1 MNFLHPLIINHTT
14 IYSYQEKSPM
24 KNLHLPPGD
33 ASLLAQLLLARGDPD
48 ALGAGGET
56 VPWGPQRGNG
66 GTMVDEL
73 PIVLPGRTWQKL
85 FFMGFEWDYSHSLM
99 GFTGI

>member
-1 MNFLHPLIINHTT
+1 
-14 IYSYQEKSPM
+14 
-24 KNLHLPPGD
+24 
-33 ASLLAQLLLARGDPD
+33 
-48 ALGAGGET
+48 
-56 VPWGPQRGNG
+56 
-66 GTMVDEL
+66 MVDEL

>member
-1 MNFLHPLIINHTT
+1 
-14 IYSYQEKSPM
+14 M

-66 GTMVDEL
+66 GTGERWWMSCPSFYLAGPGKNCFSWDL
-73 PIVLPGRTWQKL
+73 NGIIV
-85 FFMGFEWDYSHSLM
+85 
-99 GFTGI
+99 IV

>member
-1 MNFLHPLIINHTT
+1 
-14 IYSYQEKSPM
+14 M

-56 VPWGPQRGNG
+56 VRNGARNG
-66 GTMVDEL
+66 GTVERWWMSCPSFYLAKMLAKMVFHG
-73 PIVLPGRTWQKL
+73 IR
-85 FFMGFEWDYSHSLM
+85 MGL
-99 GFTGI
+99 